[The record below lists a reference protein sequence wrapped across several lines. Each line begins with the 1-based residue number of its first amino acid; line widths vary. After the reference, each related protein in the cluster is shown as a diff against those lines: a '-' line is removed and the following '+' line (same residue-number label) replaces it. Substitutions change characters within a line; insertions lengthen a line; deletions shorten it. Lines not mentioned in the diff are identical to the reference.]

1 MGATFAGKLADPEF
15 RKQRATNAA
24 NKRTTLAHH
33 VQKVVDNA
41 PQLSAEQRDRLA
53 ILLRP
58 SSRTP
63 DTGDAA

>member
-15 RKQRATNAA
+15 RKQRATDAA

-41 PQLSAEQRDRLA
+41 PQLSAEQRARIA
-53 ILLRP
+53 TALRP